1 MSSSSGTSSTAAA
14 AFDPSTDNYKAG
26 YAAGQSATA
35 AATAQA
41 ASTGTTTSPG
51 VIRTDN
57 NTGFI
62 VTGVVSGV
70 IVLFLAYYYLFRTSD
85 VPFGSRFVS
94 FLTYSI
100 VILLLAFGSWFIFQ
114 GVMGQKSKSG
124 NLVGTPIDSATPLTI
139 QGGSVPPQA
148 GVNGGNYGIQW
159 WMYIKDWDTKF
170 GTKKTIL
177 KRGTTGTLCPY
188 VYLGETDN
196 SLSVQIDQI
205 QATGTTASSTTPF
218 ICTLTNVPL
227 QTWFCVGLSVSGRNV
242 DLYQDG
248 KLLRSCLLPGV
259 PVRPAGNIS
268 VMSDGGFSGNV
279 VDLFFYS
286 RALNPTDAA
295 TFFSAGT
302 SGTSYTASALP
313 SRSLFGYSVHLG
325 LSDSNGNVLKDFTI

>member
-1 MSSSSGTSSTAAA
+1 MSSSTGTSSTAAA
-14 AFDPSTDNYKAG
+14 TFNPDSTDYKAG
-26 YAAGQSATA
+26 FAAGQSNTVATA
-35 AATAQA
+35 AA
-41 ASTGTTTSPG
+41 ASSGTTTSPG
-51 VIRTDN
+51 VVRTDN
-57 NTGFI
+57 NTGLI

-70 IVLFLAYYYLFRTSD
+70 IVLFLAYYYLFRRSD

-94 FLTYSI
+94 FLTYSV
-100 VILLLAFGSWFIFQ
+100 VILLLAFGSWFIYQ
-114 GVMGQKSKSG
+114 GIMGEKSKSG
-124 NLVGTPIDSATPLTI
+124 NLIGTPIDSATPVTI

-205 QATGTTASSTTPF
+205 QTTGTTASSTTPF
-218 ICTLTNVPL
+218 VCTLTNVPL
-227 QTWFCVGLSVSGRNV
+227 QSWFCVGLSVSGRNV

-259 PVRPAGNIS
+259 PVRPSGNIS

-279 VDLFFYS
+279 VDMFFYS

-295 TFFSAGT
+295 NFFSAGT
-302 SGTSYTASALP
+302 SGTSYTASSLP
-313 SRSLFGYSVHLG
+313 SRSLFGYSVRLG
-325 LSDSNGNVLKDFTI
+325 VMDSNGNVLKDFTI